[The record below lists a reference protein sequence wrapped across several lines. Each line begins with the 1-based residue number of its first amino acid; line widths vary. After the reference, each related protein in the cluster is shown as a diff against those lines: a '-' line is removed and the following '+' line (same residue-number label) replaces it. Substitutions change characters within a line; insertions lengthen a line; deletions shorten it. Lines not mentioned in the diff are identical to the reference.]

1 MNRPHTTSPKSP
13 NDKGFT
19 LLELLVV
26 LVILGLLAGLVGP
39 QVMNQLEGA
48 KSKTAILQMEELSA
62 ALDLYRLDVGRYP
75 DTDQGLN
82 ALIEQPANTIS
93 WNGPYLKKAVIRND
107 PWGFPYVYLSPGK
120 QTPFELSTLGADNQP
135 GGDGENRD
143 LHSWE

>member
-1 MNRPHTTSPKSP
+1 MNLPHTALQKPST
-13 NDKGFT
+13 NRGFT

-75 DTDQGLN
+75 DTDQGLG
-82 ALIEQPANTIS
+82 ALIEQPSGTLS
-93 WNGPYLKKAVIRND
+93 WNGPYLKKGVIRND
-107 PWGFPYVYLSPGK
+107 PWGYPYVYQSPGK
-120 QTPFELSTLGADNQP
+120 QAPFELSSLGADNQP